1 VKSEA
6 FKKFNVFKRMIENHG
21 RMIKILR
28 TNRRKEFMS
37 KEFITF
43 CKQSGI
49 QRQLITSYSPHHDD
63 VAKRKNRT
71 SWKKQGAWQ

>member
-1 VKSEA
+1 
-6 FKKFNVFKRMIENHG
+6 
-21 RMIKILR
+21 
-28 TNRRKEFMS
+28 MS